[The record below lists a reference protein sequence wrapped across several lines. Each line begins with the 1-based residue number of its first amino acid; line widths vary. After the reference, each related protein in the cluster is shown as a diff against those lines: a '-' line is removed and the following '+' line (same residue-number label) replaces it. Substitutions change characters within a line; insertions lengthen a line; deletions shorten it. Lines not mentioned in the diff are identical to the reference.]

1 MKRFLLSRHVL
12 PGVLA
17 LALAA
22 CAKEDGGRIVGT
34 WRAERLEVMS
44 LKLPVGPELR
54 ISREALTTAGDV
66 KIPIAGITQDGDE
79 VTLDTD
85 AMVGMTFYFVEADR
99 MYLDVP
105 LLGRVYY
112 RRVTDT
118 AAGTNP
124 GVRQDPA
131 AEPAPAN
138 ARQPILPSQAPAVPP
153 VREAV
158 APPRHPDYTQALVL
172 LREGDRDGAVRSLNS
187 AFRNGFHDL
196 ELLAKTPE
204 FDALA
209 SDPRY
214 QALLARYA
222 NP

>member
-1 MKRFLLSRHVL
+1 MKRFLSSRRAL
-12 PGVLA
+12 LGVLA

-54 ISREALTTAGDV
+54 ISRDALTTAGDV
-66 KIPIAGITQDGDE
+66 RIPIAGISQDGDE

-99 MYLDVP
+99 MYLDLP

-112 RRVTDT
+112 RRVADR
-118 AAGTNP
+118 AG
-124 GVRQDPA
+124 
-131 AEPAPAN
+131 PAPVAV
-138 ARQPILPSQAPAVPP
+138 QAPAPVPQAPALPP
-153 VREAV
+153 VRQADTL
-158 APPRHPDYTQALVL
+158 PPAAAYPQEYAQALAL
-172 LREGDRDGAVRSLNS
+172 LKQGDRDGAVRSLNN
-187 AFRNGFHDL
+187 AFGKGFRDL
-196 ELLAKTPE
+196 GLLARTPE
-204 FDALA
+204 FDVLA

-222 NP
+222 SP